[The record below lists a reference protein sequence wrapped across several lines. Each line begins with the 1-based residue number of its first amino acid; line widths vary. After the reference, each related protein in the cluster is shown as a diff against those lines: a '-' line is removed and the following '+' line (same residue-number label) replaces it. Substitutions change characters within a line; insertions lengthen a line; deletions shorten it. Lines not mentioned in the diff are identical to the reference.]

1 MWFIGSTTTFI
12 ECDPTNDV

>member
-12 ECDPTNDV
+12 EFDPTNDV